1 MVLKDS
7 DGGGEYLPPDLELNA
22 ADAAASAAL
31 ITKDSYDVTLKLP
44 LTRSDKIYQFW
55 FNYVY
60 QDPETKLTTEGPRSP
75 IVEHGFDIPNLT
87 KGVQGLTLTAGFK
100 SYGVKF
106 TIDPTSVQEDVVIFE
121 SLTPDFANQY
131 IVYVGNSTNVS
142 INTSNFAP
150 RWVKVRSRDKW
161 LTQNNTDVIAVGPD
175 ANGSVIPKNAD
186 PDTSTPPSPPSSG
199 SAVGSIDVNDK
210 SGFSGKMTVSWTAN
224 TDTNTSGYVIRWSAQ
239 DPSVVTNPL
248 WEYGQVDGKA
258 TTTFEITGLTP
269 NTRYYW
275 QLTAKSPYN
284 AISWASPRSGTINPI
299 IDSNAPADVFAQLR
313 SVLSIGGKNADLFK
327 IGTGISQDI
336 NTSITTTPSF
346 TTGTYNGIILDR
358 SSTNYG
364 HNYWLNTGQFRV
376 GSATSFLF
384 WSGSDLY
391 TTGKINATGG
401 SFTGDVQLNGGS
413 LFAGSQA
420 NTGARVRLNSSGLF
434 AYDANNAQTVAITQA
449 DGKIDARQGYIGGWT
464 INASGPTTGKIS
476 NSNTVIDSSGYIQ
489 LGDTGASLNSIVKL
503 SATDTYRIWVG
514 SQSSSA
520 AKFKVHSNGTLYATG
535 AVIDGTTSISGTVT
549 IGGTAASTVVSNA
562 SLGATALQSN
572 GTFNGTIGTSA
583 TINGT
588 NLNTRLT
595 DAYTASQA
603 ALPKSGFNRAEI
615 VKYINSTTSNPTN
628 TTSIDGGTIITG
640 TISAQAVVADFIGAF
655 SINADKITSGTLSG
669 RAISGGSINISG
681 GSGSATN
688 DDDGNP
694 STVISTT
701 QNAFSTLY
709 NRSNISCV
717 GFNAMAFISVNTGG
731 WVSSLYPYTDGAVD
745 LGVKSSSSYSTYR
758 WRNLRLTNA
767 AYFGGDG
774 STNTPGTG
782 TANPKIAI
790 FGNGSLF
797 ADSLNSQGTATG
809 GSTGTAIIQNSSGYL
824 KVSGSSRKF
833 KENIYSLSKDGY
845 LDALMLVNP
854 VNFNYIGEDEIVSGL
869 IAEELDEIEKFKGVV
884 NYDLEGDPISI
895 AYDRMSALLVLAI
908 KEIKDKIDG
917 IKQRL
922 DALEG

>member
-1 MVLKDS
+1 MVMNAA
-7 DGGGEYLPPDLELNA
+7 DGGGGIALPPDLELNT
-22 ADAAASAAL
+22 AAAAANAAS
-31 ITKDSYDVTLKLP
+31 TSKDSYDVTLKMP
-44 LTRSDKIYQFW
+44 LVGAEKTYSFW
-55 FNYVY
+55 FTYIY
-60 QDPETKLTTEGPRSP
+60 QDPETQSLIEGPRSP
-75 IVEHGFDIPNLT
+75 VVKHGFQIPNLT

-106 TIDPTSVQEDVVIFE
+106 TIDPTSVQEDIVIFE

-161 LTQNNTDVIAVGPD
+161 LTQNHTDVIAVGPD

-186 PDTSTPPSPPSSG
+186 PDTSTPPSAPSSG
-199 SAVGSIDVNDK
+199 SAVGSIDANDK

-464 INASGPTTGKIS
+464 INATSQNSGTIS
-476 NSNTVIDSSGYIQ
+476 RNNTLLDSSGNITV
-489 LGDTGASLNSIVKL
+489 GDTAGTLNSIVKL
-503 SATDTYRIWVG
+503 SGTDPSFRIWVG
-514 SQSSSA
+514 SQSPSA
-520 AKFKVHSNGTLYATG
+520 AKFKVGTDGTLYATN
-535 AVIDGTTSISGTVT
+535 AVIGAGSTVAGYVSATSLSTTLSSYVTSTALSTTLANYATTSTLNNYSTSAQIAAAYLPTTGFSKSAIIEKLIKATGGEAGKIDGGLLQAGTVTADYIVADYVYTGVLTGNIIRTQVSTTFPRISLNEVPNRLTFHTLSGHNPGAIYGVAGTGYGILTIEGPYATGGEKPYINMYSLNTTTSAISFTSDAALFSGALTAGGNVIISGYTRMQEVEINSTVYANTLGTTS
-549 IGGTAASTVVSNA
+549 
-562 SLGATALQSN
+562 SN
-572 GTFNGTIGTSA
+572 GQGAIYQ
-583 TINGT
+583 
-588 NLNTRLT
+588 
-595 DAYTASQA
+595 DA
-603 ALPKSGFNRAEI
+603 N
-615 VKYINSTTSNPTN
+615 
-628 TTSIDGGTIITG
+628 
-640 TISAQAVVADFIGAF
+640 
-655 SINADKITSGTLSG
+655 
-669 RAISGGSINISG
+669 
-681 GSGSATN
+681 
-688 DDDGNP
+688 
-694 STVISTT
+694 
-701 QNAFSTLY
+701 
-709 NRSNISCV
+709 
-717 GFNAMAFISVNTGG
+717 
-731 WVSSLYPYTDGAVD
+731 
-745 LGVKSSSSYSTYR
+745 
-758 WRNLRLTNA
+758 
-767 AYFGGDG
+767 
-774 STNTPGTG
+774 
-782 TANPKIAI
+782 
-790 FGNGSLF
+790 
-797 ADSLNSQGTATG
+797 
-809 GSTGTAIIQNSSGYL
+809 GYL
-824 KVSGSSRKF
+824 KVRTGTGSSIKLKDNVAPFEGVSDYSNIINNMNLVTFNYKPEVVEDPWFNQLGMIVEDLVQYTDSEFLIEYKNNEPSGIYYEKIPLFLVGAF
-833 KENIYSLSKDGY
+833 KE
-845 LDALMLVNP
+845 
-854 VNFNYIGEDEIVSGL
+854 
-869 IAEELDEIEKFKGVV
+869 
-884 NYDLEGDPISI
+884 
-895 AYDRMSALLVLAI
+895 MSS
-908 KEIKDKIDG
+908 KIDNL
-917 IKQRL
+917 QSRL
-922 DALEG
+922 DAIGA